1 MVVSA
6 DSRFPSAGSGQAL
19 TGLSARFGM
28 TRVLWRGAG
37 LLKSCPD
44 NESGLTSGAEARLFL
59 VTLTQAW
66 KACSTLD
73 LEAAALLKSWPS
85 RW

>member
-6 DSRFPSAGSGQAL
+6 DSRFLSAGSGQAL

-28 TRVLWRGAG
+28 TRVFLGPAG

-44 NESGLTSGAEARLFL
+44 TNLNLPRGLKPSVFL
-59 VTLTQAW
+59 LTLTQAW
-66 KACSTLD
+66 KACSTLGLRLRHD
-73 LEAAALLKSWPS
+73 
-85 RW
+85 